1 MYEFDNQTL
10 VFGYDNNNQLIGMF
24 VLYEGN
30 QLTKSE
36 MFDIFDNQ
44 VDFMM
49 TVPIKE
55 KKLPE
60 ITRDSS
66 DEEIESATSEIM
78 ETCSD
83 IYNRAI
89 DLNLKD
95 SECQYQIAK
104 ILH

>member
-55 KKLPE
+55 KKLPG

-78 ETCSD
+78 EICSD

-89 DLNLKD
+89 DLNLND

-104 ILH
+104 IVH